1 MLLARVFGD
10 LSPSKTLKLPVAIRT
25 EEIYLEINIFR
36 GVKYVITEINM
47 SPIDHW
53 GIVRTNFFSSA
64 RGNLQTFQI
73 KCFSLI
79 QRLILRY
86 VGWNSASRL
95 WDRLLQFSISLFL
108 VTKFSS
114 WTCLQMCISGKH
126 SPGNKHYT
134 VGQLFGS
141 SGFFGYPSQILRT
154 TKEYHEVFS
163 FRFIHRIKIRKT
175 DLHLLSEMSQ
185 CLVALSHHV
194 CVCACLS

>member
-108 VTKFSS
+108 VTKFNS
-114 WTCLQMCISGKH
+114 WTCLQNVHKWKTFSWKQTLHSGAIIR
-126 SPGNKHYT
+126 
-134 VGQLFGS
+134 
-141 SGFFGYPSQILRT
+141 ILRIFWLS
-154 TKEYHEVFS
+154 KSDIANDRRISRSLLFP
-163 FRFIHRIKIRKT
+163 IH
-175 DLHLLSEMSQ
+175 SQ
-185 CLVALSHHV
+185 NKNSKNR
-194 CVCACLS
+194 SPST